1 MNNQEVQV
9 AVKNVWFAYDRKPVL
24 TDINLL
30 IEAGDFLALLGPNG
44 AGKTTLLK
52 IMLGLLRPTQG
63 KVFLF
68 GTEISSFKKWE
79 LIGYVPQTA
88 THFDPLFPATV
99 WEVVAMAFLAR
110 KRPWDRFKPK
120 EKKSIAA
127 ALKLVGM
134 EEKRHEPISQ
144 LSSGQQ
150 QRVFIA
156 RALVNQPRI
165 LFLDEPTTG
174 IDAATQEQFY
184 DLLHYL
190 NQEKKITIILVT
202 HDIGIVNRHV
212 TKVACL
218 EGSLI
223 YHGSHEEF
231 CRSQVF
237 KDLIGRGNHVI
248 SHQH

>member
-1 MNNQEVQV
+1 MSKPEAQV
-9 AVKNVWFAYDRKPVL
+9 VVKNVWFAYDKKPVL
-24 TDINLL
+24 KDINL
-30 IEAGDFLALLGPNG
+30 IVQAGDFLALLGPNG

-52 IMLGLLRPTQG
+52 IMLGLLRPTAG
-63 KVFLF
+63 EVFLF
-68 GTEISSFKKWE
+68 GTEIHAFKKWE

-99 WEVVAMAFLAR
+99 WEVVAMALLA
-110 KRPWDRFKPK
+110 KKKPWARFKEGKK
-120 EKKSIAA
+120 EGVLA
-127 ALKLVGM
+127 ALRVVGM
-134 EEKRHEPISQ
+134 EERKHEPISR

-174 IDAATQEQFY
+174 IDAETHEQFY
-184 DLLHYL
+184 NLLHYL
-190 NQEKKITIILVT
+190 NLEKKITIILVT

-212 TKVACL
+212 NKVACL
-218 EGSLI
+218 QENLI
-223 YHGSHEEF
+223 YHGTHDEF

-237 KDLIGRGNHVI
+237 KDLVSQGNHVI

>member
-1 MNNQEVQV
+1 MSKQEVQI
-9 AVKNVWFAYDRKPVL
+9 AVKNVWFSYDKKPVL
-24 TDINLL
+24 RDINLT
-30 IEAGDFLALLGPNG
+30 IYAGDFLALLGSNG

-52 IMLGLLRPTQG
+52 VMLGLLRPTKG
-63 KVFLF
+63 EVFLF
-68 GTEISSFKKWE
+68 GTEMGSFKKWE
-79 LIGYVPQTA
+79 LLGYVPQTA

-99 WEVVAMAFLAR
+99 WEVVAMAMLAR
-110 KRPWDRFKPK
+110 KKPWARFKDK
-120 EKKSIAA
+120 EKEGVLA
-127 ALKLVGM
+127 ALRVVGM
-134 EEKRHEPISQ
+134 EELKHEPISR

-174 IDAATQEQFY
+174 IDAETQEQFY
-184 DLLHYL
+184 NLLYYL

-212 TKVACL
+212 NKVACL
-218 EGSLI
+218 QENLI
-223 YHGSHEEF
+223 YHGSHDEF

-237 KDLIGRGNHVI
+237 KELVSRGNHVI
-248 SHQH
+248 SHPH